1 MPRPLS
7 HSRRHRAQALQPR
20 PPHWRPRVS
29 SPLTSEIVFSD
40 KEEKSDATYI
50 SIDSPGRLALTHEED
65 NFNRPRVSHIIFS
78 LFVDCLLSFCL
89 CRIALDNL
97 LNLRD
102 IVASIPPAYQ
112 ADGKVMFCLPIHNA
126 DPRFVA
132 LADYPILPP
141 GKLLSDFVDLPPN
154 CSFLPNP
161 LVAIGQST
169 SMKTFI
175 PLLIICFI
183 TLKLAFGLLVL
194 RTSPNPRAPL
204 NYLKKTAA
212 IHLLITYL
220 SVVYVKVN
228 FKSLLDRY
236 PTLER
241 LLTRSSEFMYFI
253 LGFLFCLFLLSLV
266 VVPLLWVFS
275 SNNEERG
282 HSEIYLPTQSTQM
295 SLNSGPKS
303 FDARNSVSRV
313 NEKCSSAIQNQKKK
327 SFSSRL

>member
-7 HSRRHRAQALQPR
+7 HSRRQRAQASQPR

-29 SPLTSEIVFSD
+29 SPLTSEIIFGD

-50 SIDSPGRLALTHEED
+50 SIDAPGRLAEEEG
-65 NFNRPRVSHIIFS
+65 FSRPRVSHIIFS
-78 LFVDCLLSFCL
+78 LFIDCLLSFGL

-97 LNLRD
+97 INLRD
-102 IVASIPPAYQ
+102 TVASIPPAYR

-141 GKLLSDFVDLPPN
+141 GKLSDFVDLPPN

-212 IHLLITYL
+212 IHLIVTYL
-220 SVVYVKVN
+220 SVVYVNVN
-228 FKSLLDRY
+228 FTSLLNRY

-275 SNNEERG
+275 SNIEERG

-295 SLNSGPKS
+295 SSNSGPSSADVRKP
-303 FDARNSVSRV
+303 FSRV
-313 NEKCSSAIQNQKKK
+313 NEKCLSAIQNQKKK